1 MTAGKG
7 VVYYELLLAIM
18 STLVVF
24 NFGLIFK
31 KIRNIESLFFN
42 NTNTKTSSSK
52 II

>member
-31 KIRNIESLFFN
+31 KIRNIESLFLI
-42 NTNTKTSSSK
+42 TL
-52 II
+52 IQRLLLAR